1 MHVLTV
7 AAEAPGIA
15 GLLIDDSVRDIAALT
30 SPRFTAFPRSTIEA
44 SAPAVSQPIS
54 FPDRCQPMR

>member
-15 GLLIDDSVRDIAALT
+15 GLIIDDIATLT
-30 SPRFTAFPRSTIEA
+30 SPRFTAFPRGTIEA
-44 SAPAVSQPIS
+44 SAPAMSQPIS